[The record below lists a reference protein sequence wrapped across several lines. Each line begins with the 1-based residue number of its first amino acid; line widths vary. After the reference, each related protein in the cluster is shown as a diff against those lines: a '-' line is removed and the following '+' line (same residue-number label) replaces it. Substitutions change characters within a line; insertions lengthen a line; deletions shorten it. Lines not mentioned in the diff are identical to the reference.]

1 MSGTRGAARGI
12 RSVVAP
18 IHPKAMPTISTM
30 RYIDDAR
37 AADDKEALRI
47 LDLHAN

>member
-1 MSGTRGAARGI
+1 MNVR
-12 RSVVAP
+12 
-18 IHPKAMPTISTM
+18 HPRRRAGHPFGS
-30 RYIDDAR
+30 RADPSESDADYIDDAR